1 MIVIG
6 PENVARS
13 AVGAIEFS
21 HSPMTAN
28 VTVVRITA
36 SNSESMTLEAHA
48 YSSSRWTVEPEAL
61 YGEETAWMARATK
74 RARARRRAE
83 DAE

>member
-21 HSPMTAN
+21 HPPMTAN

-36 SNSESMTLEAHA
+36 SNSESMALEAHA
-48 YSSSRWTVEPEAL
+48 YSSSRRTVESEPL
-61 YGEETAWMARATK
+61 YGEEAAWMARAGR
-74 RARARRRAE
+74 RALARRRAE
-83 DAE
+83 DTE